1 MFYFY
6 HTSALYKVYA
16 LCMLFSWHSIILLTL
31 STAKGQQT
39 PHGGSG
45 GMAMSLQL
53 KPPDNFDFSKPDT
66 WQKWKKRFEQFR
78 VASGLKEESDPRQVS
93 TLLYCMGEEAESVL
107 SSTDIKDDDEV
118 KYDPVIANSTHSSKS
133 EKKTSLSSE
142 QSLTEGSSSSVS
154 LWSNL
159 L

>member
-1 MFYFY
+1 
-6 HTSALYKVYA
+6 
-16 LCMLFSWHSIILLTL
+16 MLFSWHSIILLTL

-107 SSTDIKDDDEV
+107 SSTDIKEDDKG
-118 KYDPVIANSTHSSKS
+118 KYDPVIAKFDAFFQVR
-133 EKKTSLSSE
+133 KKTSFSSE
-142 QSLTEGSSSSVS
+142 QSSTEGSNSRAS

-159 L
+159 LQPYTL